1 MDNEKE
7 LLAIDFGEKV
17 SHLIRKKNAEHIN
30 AQYTKEILAK
40 QTGIPLS
47 TIESYIKGTR
57 TPSIMNAKKIAKYL
71 DSSIDYLAGMKGAL
85 DISQSEQTSE
95 TFLKNLCI
103 VIANANLKVQTDNIG
118 NTVIST
124 SNQYIKSFLDLTR
137 GLDYNDSEKIDK
149 IIQSYSGLRVWKG
162 ELVDKDKY
170 LELAKEDF
178 VKNGLLYGK
187 AFEGLI
193 PITQHDYEEYPNESR
208 DNVMYREELW
218 SELLS
223 KNKIW
228 K

>member
-1 MDNEKE
+1 
-7 LLAIDFGEKV
+7 
-17 SHLIRKKNAEHIN
+17 
-30 AQYTKEILAK
+30 
-40 QTGIPLS
+40 
-47 TIESYIKGTR
+47 
-57 TPSIMNAKKIAKYL
+57 
-71 DSSIDYLAGMKGAL
+71 MKDAL
-85 DISQSEQTSE
+85 DISQREQTSE

-124 SNQYIKSFLDLTR
+124 NNQYIKNFLDQTR
-137 GLDYNDSEKIDK
+137 GSDYNDDEKIDK

-178 VKNGLLYGK
+178 LKNGLLYGK

-193 PITQHDYEEYPNESR
+193 PITQYDYEEYPNESR
-208 DNVMYREELW
+208 DNVMYREKLW

-223 KNKIW
+223 KNKI
-228 K
+228 